1 MNYKQVIKDFNNGKI
16 DATKW
21 QIVMD
26 NDDGYWCYI
35 GDDIECEAEHQDLVE
50 MMEEKYGRP
59 NGERDIV
66 KILNAAGV
74 NADWC

>member
-1 MNYKQVIKDFNNGKI
+1 MNYKQVIKDFNNGTI
-16 DATKW
+16 DKNKW
-21 QIVMD
+21 QLVMD
-26 NDDGYWCYI
+26 NDDGYWSYI
-35 GDDIECEAEHQDLVE
+35 GDDIECEIEQQDLVE

>member
-1 MNYKQVIKDFNNGKI
+1 MNYKQVIKDFNNGTI
-16 DATKW
+16 DKTKW
-21 QIVMD
+21 QLVMD
-26 NDDGYWCYI
+26 NDDGYWSYI
-35 GDDIECEAEHQDLVE
+35 GNDIECEVEHQDLVE